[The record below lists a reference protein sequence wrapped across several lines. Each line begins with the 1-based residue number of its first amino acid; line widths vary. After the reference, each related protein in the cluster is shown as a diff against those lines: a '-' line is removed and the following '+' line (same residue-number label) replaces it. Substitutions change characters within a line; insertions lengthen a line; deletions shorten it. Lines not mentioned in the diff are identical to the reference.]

1 MQSEIHA
8 LYAVI
13 ELYKFS
19 GLFFFYLHDR
29 VSFLFPLLLS
39 FIRLSIS
46 SILFLSDAIKHS
58 VLLLSQL

>member
-1 MQSEIHA
+1 MIESEIHA
-8 LYAVI
+8 LYTVT

-19 GLFFFYLHDR
+19 VLCFYLHDH

-46 SILFLSDAIKHS
+46 SILFL
-58 VLLLSQL
+58 LTQ